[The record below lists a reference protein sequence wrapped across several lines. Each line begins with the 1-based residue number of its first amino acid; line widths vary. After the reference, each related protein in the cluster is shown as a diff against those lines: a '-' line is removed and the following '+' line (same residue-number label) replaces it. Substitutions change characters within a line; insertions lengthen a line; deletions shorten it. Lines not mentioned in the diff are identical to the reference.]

1 MILKL
6 TNNSD
11 LFPDNSGLDNKF
23 YYIWGLA
30 VSNANADLTGFDVP
44 ESMEE
49 LTTEQ
54 ANAYFISKG
63 YTPTNFF

>member
-30 VSNANADLTGFDVP
+30 VSNPGVDLTGFDVP

>member
-1 MILKL
+1 MILKAKD
-6 TNNSD
+6 NSD
-11 LFPDNSGLDNKF
+11 LFAGNSGLNDKF

-30 VSNANADLTGFDVP
+30 VSNPSADLTGFDVP

>member
-11 LFPDNSGLDNKF
+11 LFPDNSGLGSTF
-23 YYIWGLA
+23 YYLWGLA
-30 VSNANADLTGFDVP
+30 VSNPGADLTGFDVP

-54 ANAYFISKG
+54 
-63 YTPTNFF
+63 

>member
-44 ESMEE
+44 ESMVE